1 MATDAWSVNNPQTQA
16 FNELMVQ
23 ALKQCRDI
31 LDEVERV
38 LATMPASAQTTG
50 LAPWADLRVQW
61 NAQYEK
67 MKLNLGAAVTAGHG
81 AHEAVKWGDRQS
93 YAIMS

>member
-1 MATDAWSVNNPQTQA
+1 MATDAWSVNNPGVQA
-16 FNELMVQ
+16 FNDLMVQ
-23 ALKQCRDI
+23 AVQQCRNI

-38 LATMPASAQTTG
+38 LATMPASVQTSA
-50 LAPWADLRVQW
+50 LSPWADLRVQW
-61 NAQYEK
+61 NARYDN
-67 MKLNLGAAVTAGHG
+67 MRIRLAGAATAGQG

>member
-1 MATDAWSVNNPQTQA
+1 MATDAWSVNNPGTQA
-16 FNELMVQ
+16 FNDLMVQ
-23 ALKQCRDI
+23 AVKQCRAI

-38 LATMPASAQTTG
+38 LATMPASAQTTA
-50 LAPWADLRVQW
+50 LAPWSDLRTQW
-61 NAQYEK
+61 NAHYQNMNSK
-67 MKLNLGAAVTAGHG
+67 LGAASLAGQG

>member
-1 MATDAWSVNNPQTQA
+1 MATDAWSVHNPQTQA
-16 FNELMVQ
+16 FNELMVS
-23 ALKQCRDI
+23 AVKQCRAI

-38 LATMPASAQTTG
+38 LATMPASAQTTA
-50 LAPWADLRVQW
+50 LAPWADLRIQW
-61 NAQYEK
+61 NTHYQNMNAK
-67 MKLNLGAAVTAGHG
+67 LGAASAAGQG